1 MRWLIRMMSAEVI
14 RKSKSSHSAFQ

>member
-1 MRWLIRMMSAEVI
+1 MRWLIRMMSAAVI